1 MIISNF
7 DSIQWE
13 MTLKNKIIVSQ
24 VKVTKLLHRYE
35 DYGATQ
41 DIEIDQ
47 DNRFMLITY
56 YGYYE
61 THYQY
66 INAIY
71 DLKDLFNSNDESYMN
86 TYIMESF
93 PS

>member
-1 MIISNF
+1 MDIYMIISNF

-56 YGYYE
+56 YGYY
-61 THYQY
+61 
-66 INAIY
+66 
-71 DLKDLFNSNDESYMN
+71 
-86 TYIMESF
+86 
-93 PS
+93 

>member
-56 YGYYE
+56 YGYY
-61 THYQY
+61 
-66 INAIY
+66 
-71 DLKDLFNSNDESYMN
+71 
-86 TYIMESF
+86 
-93 PS
+93 